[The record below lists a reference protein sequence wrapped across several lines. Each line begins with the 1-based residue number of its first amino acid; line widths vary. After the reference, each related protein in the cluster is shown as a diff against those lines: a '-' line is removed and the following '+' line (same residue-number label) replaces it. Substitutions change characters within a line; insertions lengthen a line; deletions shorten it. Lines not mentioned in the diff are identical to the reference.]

1 MPLRTEGKEM
11 KLRYT
16 IVAVMLA
23 AGLGL
28 YASPAH
34 AQLLGH
40 NAPGDFGL
48 QSGTQAPPGFYLVV
62 PLYSHYDTDSL
73 RNGLGN
79 RSPLQADVSV
89 NAYILGVS
97 WVSKF
102 KLFGANYS
110 FQIFPGFT
118 DNKLEAPAL
127 GLTQKVDTGF
137 TDLYIQPINLG
148 WHTKTADFV
157 AGLGVFA
164 PTGRYEDGASDNLGL
179 GMWSFELFGG
189 TTVYLDEAKSWH
201 LATTAFYET
210 HTKKEGS
217 DTKVGD
223 ILTFEGGLGKSF
235 MQGAMSVGVAYYA
248 QFKVTDD
255 ELGSGLSLPPAF
267 QPAKHQGFGVGPE
280 VSIPIASKRKLYGF
294 LNLRYFWETGVR
306 NSLEG
311 NTFVLTVSFPI
322 PSISLQ

>member
-1 MPLRTEGKEM
+1 M
-11 KLRYT
+11 KRRITLA
-16 IVAVMLA
+16 AVMLT

-28 YASPAH
+28 YASQAH

-48 QSGTQAPPGFYLVV
+48 QSGTQAPPGLYLVV
-62 PLYSHYDTDSL
+62 PLYMHYDADSV

-79 RSPLQADVSV
+79 SSPLQTDVSV
-89 NAYILGVS
+89 NAYVVGVS
-97 WVSKF
+97 WVSNV
-102 KLFGANYS
+102 KLLGANYS

-118 DNKLEAPAL
+118 DNKLEAPVL
-127 GLTQKVDTGF
+127 GLTQKVDPGF
-137 TDLYIQPINLG
+137 TDLYVQPINLG

-164 PTGRYEDGASDNLGL
+164 PTGRYSDGANDNLGL

-189 TTVYLDEAKSWH
+189 TTVFFDEAKSWH

-210 HTKKEGS
+210 HTEKEGS
-217 DTKVGD
+217 DIKVGD

-235 MQGAMSVGVAYYA
+235 MQGALSVGVVYYA

-255 ELGSGLSLPPAF
+255 DLGLNLPLPPAF

-280 VSIPIASKRKLYGF
+280 ISIPIASKRKLYGF
-294 LNLRYFWETGVR
+294 LNFRYFWETGVR

-311 NTFVLTVSFPI
+311 NTFVLTASFPI
-322 PSISLQ
+322 PSLSLQ